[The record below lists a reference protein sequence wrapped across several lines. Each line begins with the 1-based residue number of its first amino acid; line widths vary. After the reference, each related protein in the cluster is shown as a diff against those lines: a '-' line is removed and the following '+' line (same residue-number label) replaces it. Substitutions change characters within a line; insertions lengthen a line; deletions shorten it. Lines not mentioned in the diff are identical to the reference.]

1 MVPVL
6 RGLAVVLVCAG
17 AILVTPRIRVTYD
30 AWRLM
35 HRNTA
40 VLGILDK
47 ERRRRILERFI
58 FDGVERYKIRLP
70 IVPSMGGATP
80 YLGEPVRMVLF
91 LGSSKGKKGPL
102 NGEMV
107 TLNPR
112 GNVLLIV
119 ADATTKWFSVERFL
133 QHLKEQKLLQL
144 CPELALAVQDERGN
158 LLWAPMELQVGK
170 IRLGWEGYYYLVLYK
185 GAAYVNGDAAQTPEQ
200 TYNLMRKIKKG
211 VVPTPRFRLIVEWR
225 FPYGVVTN
233 HVCATLA
240 SGCPLYYHLFGEK
253 EVPDIYNH
261 FRAIDDGVW
270 KEEFGPPEEEP
281 IGEEEGDEEA
291 EN

>member
-1 MVPVL
+1 MVTVV
-6 RGLAVVLVCAG
+6 RGVAVVLVCGG

-35 HRNTA
+35 HRDGT

-47 ERRRRILERFI
+47 EKRRRILERFV
-58 FDGVERYKIRLP
+58 FDGVARRKICLP
-70 IVPSMGGATP
+70 VAPSAGGATP

-91 LGSSKGKKGPL
+91 LGASKDKNRPL
-102 NGEMV
+102 NGEVV

-112 GNVLLIV
+112 GTVLLIV
-119 ADATTKWFSVERFL
+119 ADATTKWFSIERLL
-133 QHLKEQKLLQL
+133 QHLKKERLLQL
-144 CPELALAVQDERGN
+144 CPQLALAVQDERGN
-158 LLWAPMELQVGK
+158 LLWAPVELQLGK

-185 GAAYVNGDAAQTPEQ
+185 GVAYVNGDAAQTSGQ
-200 TYNLMRKIKKG
+200 TYNLMRKIKKK
-211 VVPTPRFRLIVEWR
+211 VVPIPRFRLIIEWR
-225 FPYGVVTN
+225 FPYGIVTN
-233 HVCATLA
+233 HICATLA
-240 SGCPLYYHLFGEK
+240 AGCPLYYHLFGEK

-281 IGEEEGDEEA
+281 IGEEEGDEEV

>member
-1 MVPVL
+1 MVTAL
-6 RGLAVVLVCAG
+6 RGVAVVLVCGG
-17 AILVTPRIRVTYD
+17 AILVTPRVRVTYD
-30 AWRLM
+30 AWRLT
-35 HRNTA
+35 HRNAT

-47 ERRRRILERFI
+47 EKRRQILERFI
-58 FDGVERYKIRLP
+58 FDGVGRHRIRLP
-70 IVPSMGGATP
+70 TAPSVGGAAP

-91 LGSSKGKKGPL
+91 VGAPKGKKRPL
-102 NGEMV
+102 NGEV
-107 TLNPR
+107 VALNPR

-119 ADATTKWFSVERFL
+119 ADATTKWFSIERFL

-144 CPELALAVQDERGN
+144 CPQLALAVQDERGN
-158 LLWAPMELQVGK
+158 LLWTPVELQLGR

-200 TYNLMRKIKKG
+200 TCNLMRKIRKE
-211 VVPTPRFRLIVEWR
+211 VVPTPRFRLIIEWR

-233 HVCATLA
+233 HICATLA
-240 SGCPLYYHLFGEK
+240 SGCTLYYRLFGEK
-253 EVPDIYNH
+253 DVPDIYSH
-261 FRAIDDGVW
+261 FRAIDNGVW

-281 IGEEEGDEEA
+281 IGEEGDEEG